1 MFSFDRLKINQIPLR
16 ENKRRFEDLT
26 EFRDLLNDATGWNR
40 TRSGDL
46 EQQRIVI
53 NKRKP
58 VIGRMIRL
66 AGINTRRSCARRGP
80 TGYSTTMLE
89 VDVIEQMWELEA
101 LAMSTREPM
110 VVIEEAIGEYEPDQK
125 NARGRARNP
134 FFWLALVADSIV
146 EMFIQIVGWIVE
158 IPVRLLSRIFR
169 LDQEKAVMRSS
180 NLSAW
185 KKAIRDL
192 GDSIQAE
199 MHEAFAAGW
208 NAFLVTHSGLLI
220 AHGIKDF
227 RIGFEQAWEK
237 YWQSQNSEMSRRRD
251 VPEGAARQR

>member
-16 ENKRRFEDLT
+16 ENKRRFENLT
-26 EFRDLLNDATGWNR
+26 EFRDLLNDALGWNR

-101 LAMSTREPM
+101 LVMSTREPT
-110 VVIEEAIGEYEPDQK
+110 VVIEEAIGEYERDQK
-125 NARGRARNP
+125 NARGRAPNP

-169 LDQEKAVMRSS
+169 LDQEKAVRSWYGRWLTG
-180 NLSAW
+180 LSALTLW
-185 KKAIRDL
+185 TFAL
-192 GDSIQAE
+192 IQTLRA
-199 MHEAFAAGW
+199 
-208 NAFLVTHSGLLI
+208 LGLL
-220 AHGIKDF
+220 
-227 RIGFEQAWEK
+227 AW
-237 YWQSQNSEMSRRRD
+237 WDSLLQSITHR
-251 VPEGAARQR
+251 